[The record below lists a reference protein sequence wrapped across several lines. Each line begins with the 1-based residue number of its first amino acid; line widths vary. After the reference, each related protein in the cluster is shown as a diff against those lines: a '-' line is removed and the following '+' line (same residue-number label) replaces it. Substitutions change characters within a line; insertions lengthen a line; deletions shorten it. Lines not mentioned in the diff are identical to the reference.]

1 MCHQDYMSSSSTS
14 SSTTSSWSTS
24 PPLSLNDVKKP
35 VIAAVLQ
42 PMQPFEQQ
50 FYDVLSEEK
59 SNVSCVIF
67 KTRMMMMITL
77 LAEGENMKIF
87 ASPASRCEEVEVSK
101 DPTHVA
107 AAVYHQSSITTINRY
122 FYYNETSLPLYTT
135 IYLSEPLMMQH
146 HDHCFINHLLTP
158 R

>member
-1 MCHQDYMSSSSTS
+1 
-14 SSTTSSWSTS
+14 
-24 PPLSLNDVKKP
+24 
-35 VIAAVLQ
+35 
-42 PMQPFEQQ
+42 MQPFEQQ

-67 KTRMMMMITL
+67 KTRMMMMMITL
-77 LAEGENMKIF
+77 LAEGENMTIF

-122 FYYNETSLPLYTT
+122 HYYVLGVRLPKAAKCLV
-135 IYLSEPLMMQH
+135 SEK
-146 HDHCFINHLLTP
+146 
-158 R
+158 